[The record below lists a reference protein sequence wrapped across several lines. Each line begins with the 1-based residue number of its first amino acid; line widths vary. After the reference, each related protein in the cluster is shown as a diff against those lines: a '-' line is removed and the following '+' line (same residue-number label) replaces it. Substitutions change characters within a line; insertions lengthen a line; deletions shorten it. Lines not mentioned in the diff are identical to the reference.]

1 MTFRDGLQGDHA
13 ALPAASEKSNFQHG
27 VPDLWNCVAS
37 SHRHAVY
44 KRHTAEELLW
54 RPCRYFSTNRL
65 MRLRRT
71 QGNSC
76 IVRLKTM
83 SRSSTACSRNGSQSN
98 LDTITFLS
106 FLSITA
112 AGKYSLATSRKIF
125 FRSPRA
131 IL

>member
-1 MTFRDGLQGDHA
+1 MTSRDGLQGDHA

-83 SRSSTACSRNGSQSN
+83 SRSSTACSRTASQSD
-98 LDTITFLS
+98 LDTKTSMSCLS
-106 FLSITA
+106 MTSPGTVC
-112 AGKYSLATSRKIF
+112 LACR
-125 FRSPRA
+125 
-131 IL
+131 